1 MDLVGGHRRRVRVAG
16 RALGH
21 PGVVRPREGRRI
33 PHARG
38 SLGANLHRE
47 GQRIGLEPQ
56 RPIPAEDL
64 VLVELAD
71 TDAGHEELPD
81 AAGAHRAHRH
91 QTAVPAIEVA
101 DDPHAPRVWRP
112 DGEAHAGRALVRAD
126 MRAEHVVQVLVGALA
141 DQVQVDLAEG
151 RAEPIRVVELPG
163 VAVGKAEPDP
173 IRELPRPQLRHEP
186 APQAVRPSGSIGST
200 PPFGATSQAA
210 LASGWKART
219 TVPSAAGCAPRI
231 ACGFVVLAARQA
243 ANFLARGRG
252 VDRRHR
258 PNHTRPVGRLPRPS
272 ARPALRT
279 GSLPSRG
286 RGCGLAAAGSASAH
300 PESMPR
306 CPAR

>member
-47 GQRIGLEPQ
+47 GERIGLEPQ

-64 VLVELAD
+64 VLVELSD

-101 DDPHAPRVWRP
+101 DDPHAPRVRRP
-112 DGEAHAGRALVRAD
+112 DGEAHAGRALVRTD

-151 RAEPIRVVELPG
+151 RAEPIRIVELPG
-163 VAVGKAEPDP
+163 VAVWKAEPDP

-186 APQAVRPSGSIGST
+186 GPQAVSQRLHRLHAPVRGDEPGGVGIGMEGANHRPVGG
-200 PPFGATSQAA
+200 
-210 LASGWKART
+210 R
-219 TVPSAAGCAPRI
+219 VCAENRM
-231 ACGFVVLAARQA
+231 GFVVLAARQA
-243 ANFLARGRG
+243 GNFLARGRG

-258 PNHTRPVGRLPRPS
+258 PNHTRPVGRLPRP
-272 ARPALRT
+272 
-279 GSLPSRG
+279 
-286 RGCGLAAAGSASAH
+286 AGSARAQN
-300 PESMPR
+300 R
-306 CPAR
+306 